1 MPSTANIAM
10 KYTQAALD
18 ATPKFFSP
26 IRSLRILA
34 ISGLLRVVKESM
46 MVYTTLSRMY
56 GPHMGNVIFQKFTH
70 AVAPSMLEDSNRD
83 GEMVFRPPMKMMICR
98 PDLMMMS

>member
-1 MPSTANIAM
+1 
-10 KYTQAALD
+10 
-18 ATPKFFSP
+18 
-26 IRSLRILA
+26 
-34 ISGLLRVVKESM
+34 
-46 MVYTTLSRMY
+46 
-56 GPHMGNVIFQKFTH
+56 MGNVIFQKFTH